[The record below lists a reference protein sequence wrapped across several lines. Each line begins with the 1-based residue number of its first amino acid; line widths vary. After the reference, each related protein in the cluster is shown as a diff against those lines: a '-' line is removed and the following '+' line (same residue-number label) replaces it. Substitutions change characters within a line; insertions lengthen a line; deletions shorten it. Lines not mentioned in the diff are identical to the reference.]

1 MDLLPKTEAAARVEK
16 LQSWMQSTGV
26 DAVFVLQNANLYYF
40 SGTVQVGLLCL
51 PATGEPLFLVQK
63 SAARAR
69 IESPWERVIPLA
81 GLGKIPD
88 ILAAEGVAGLRRVG
102 LEMDVLPASYYLR
115 FQRLFSSV
123 EFVDA
128 SESIRTL
135 RMIKSHYEVD
145 QIRVAAQMLARA
157 FSEIPGWISPGIT
170 ELELAARLEGFL
182 RLQGHP
188 GITRMRGLNYEI
200 AYGAISSGAS
210 ASYPTC
216 FPGPVGF
223 VGLYP
228 AIPNGASRRKIAPG
242 DPLMVDIVGG
252 FGGYIADETRTFALG
267 ELPRDMRDGHD
278 FTLMLLREIESMLK
292 PGVPCKR
299 IYRHTFELA
308 VQSRYSSTFMGA
320 GENQVRFVGHGVGLE
335 LDDLPVLAAGFDLP
349 LQEGMTIA
357 IEPKIFFPE
366 RGGVG
371 VENTYLITATGF
383 ENLTPSPEELT
394 VCNRR

>member
-16 LQSWMQSTGV
+16 LQSWMQSAGI
-26 DAVFVLQNANLYYF
+26 DAVFVLQNADLYYF

-63 SAARAR
+63 SVARAR
-69 IESPWERVIPLA
+69 LESPWEHVIPLA

-88 ILAAEGVAGLRRVG
+88 VLAAEGVAGLRRVG
-102 LEMDVLPASYYLR
+102 LEMDVLPSSYYLR
-115 FQRLFSSV
+115 FQSLFAGV
-123 EFVDA
+123 ELVDV
-128 SESIRTL
+128 SESIRML

-145 QIRVAAQMLARA
+145 QIRAAAQMLDRA
-157 FSEIPGWISPGIT
+157 FREIPGWISPGTT

-200 AYGAISSGAS
+200 AYGVISGGPS

-223 VGLYP
+223 AGLYP

-242 DPLMVDIVGG
+242 EPLMVDIVGG

-278 FTLMLLREIESMLK
+278 FTLMLLREMESMLK
-292 PGVPCKR
+292 PGVPSKR
-299 IYRHTFELA
+299 LYRHVFELA
-308 VQSRYSSTFMGA
+308 KESRYSSTFMGA

-335 LDDLPVLAAGFDLP
+335 LDDLPVLAAGFDVP

-371 VENTYLITATGF
+371 VENTYLITANGF
-383 ENLTPSPEELT
+383 ENLTPSPEELIT
-394 VCNRR
+394 V

>member
-1 MDLLPKTEAAARVEK
+1 MDLLPKTEAAARVER
-16 LQSWMQSTGV
+16 LQSWMQSTGI
-26 DAVFVLQNANLYYF
+26 DAVFVLQNADLYYL
-40 SGTVQVGLLCL
+40 SGTVQVGVLCL
-51 PATGEPLFLVQK
+51 PAAGAPLLLVQK

-69 IESPWERVIPLA
+69 IESPWERVIPLG
-81 GLGKIPD
+81 GLSKIPD
-88 ILAAEGVAGLRRVG
+88 ILAAEGVAGLKRVG

-115 FQRLFSSV
+115 FQNLFAGT
-123 EFVDA
+123 EFVDV

-135 RMIKSHYEVD
+135 RMIKSHLEVD
-145 QIRVAAQMLARA
+145 QIRAAAQMLDRV
-157 FSEIPGWISPGIT
+157 FSEVTGWISPGIT
-170 ELELAARLEGFL
+170 ELELAARVEGFL

-188 GITRMRGLNYEI
+188 GITRMRGFNLEI
-200 AYGAISSGAS
+200 AYGTVSSGTS
-210 ASYPTC
+210 ASFPTY
-216 FPGPVGF
+216 FPGPVGC

-228 AIPNGASRRKIAPG
+228 AIPSGASRRTIASG

-252 FGGYIADETRTFALG
+252 FGGYIADKTRTFALG

-278 FTLMLLREIESMLK
+278 FTLMLLREIESMLR

-299 IYRHTFELA
+299 IYRHTCDLLKD
-308 VQSRYSSTFMGA
+308 SPYRSSFMGA

-335 LDDLPVLAAGFDLP
+335 LDDLPVLAAGFDVP

-371 VENTYLITATGF
+371 VENTYLITAAGF
-383 ENLTPSPEELT
+383 ENLTPFPEELISI
-394 VCNRR
+394 